1 MTNNLLLDEQ
11 LTKTSEI
18 NYDGDDV
25 LAQQRLGA
33 IAVNQL
39 VRNFSK
45 ATHEND
51 LELIAFVLVRLKDL
65 QVRDYAMG
73 LVTEENI
80 DQQFNLWYWLMNMA
94 PNGYIAPVACIF
106 AACAYESGESD
117 LAHKA
122 LDNAFADQISYPLAV
137 LLRRVFFSG
146 WPAQSF
152 AAMRAQRITESSTS
166 FSADSRTARGTLS
179 PAWAR
184 ARARGPSSSASV
196 RVWGRPS
203 PRTAL

>member
-1 MTNNLLLDEQ
+1 MTNNLLLDDQ
-11 LTKTSEI
+11 LSKLNEI
-18 NYDGDDV
+18 NYEGDDV
-25 LAQQRLGA
+25 LKQQRLGA

-39 VRNFSK
+39 VANFALTK
-45 ATHEND
+45 HEDD

-73 LVTEENI
+73 LVTDENI
-80 DQQFNLWYWLMNMA
+80 DQQFNFWYWLMSSA
-94 PNGYIAPVACIF
+94 PKGYIAPVACIF

-152 AAMRAQRITESSTS
+152 AAMRSQLHPKIC
-166 FSADSRTARGTLS
+166 
-179 PAWAR
+179 
-184 ARARGPSSSASV
+184 ASLF
-196 RVWGRPS
+196 GGS
-203 PRTAL
+203 I

>member
-11 LTKTSEI
+11 LIKISEI

-25 LAQQRLGA
+25 LTQQRLGA

-39 VRNFSK
+39 VANFSK

-152 AAMRAQRITESSTS
+152 AAMRAQLHPKIC
-166 FSADSRTARGTLS
+166 A
-179 PAWAR
+179 
-184 ARARGPSSSASV
+184 
-196 RVWGRPS
+196 
-203 PRTAL
+203 ALFLG

>member
-1 MTNNLLLDEQ
+1 MTNNLLLDDQ
-11 LTKTSEI
+11 LSKLNEI

-25 LAQQRLGA
+25 LKQQRLGA

-39 VRNFSK
+39 VANFALTK
-45 ATHEND
+45 HEDD

-73 LVTEENI
+73 LVTDENI
-80 DQQFNLWYWLMNMA
+80 DQQFNLWYWLMSSA
-94 PNGYIAPVACIF
+94 PKGYIAPVACIF

-152 AAMRAQRITESSTS
+152 AAMRSQLHPKICASLFVSSI
-166 FSADSRTARGTLS
+166 
-179 PAWAR
+179 
-184 ARARGPSSSASV
+184 
-196 RVWGRPS
+196 
-203 PRTAL
+203 

>member
-11 LTKTSEI
+11 LTKISEI

-25 LAQQRLGA
+25 LTQQRLGA

-39 VRNFSK
+39 VTNFSK

-65 QVRDYAMG
+65 KVRDYAMG

-152 AAMRAQRITESSTS
+152 AAMRAQLHPKIC
-166 FSADSRTARGTLS
+166 A
-179 PAWAR
+179 
-184 ARARGPSSSASV
+184 
-196 RVWGRPS
+196 
-203 PRTAL
+203 ALFLG

>member
-1 MTNNLLLDEQ
+1 MTNNLLLDDQ
-11 LTKTSEI
+11 LSKLNEI
-18 NYDGDDV
+18 NYEGDDV
-25 LAQQRLGA
+25 LKQQRLGA

-39 VRNFSK
+39 VANFALTK
-45 ATHEND
+45 HEDD

-73 LVTEENI
+73 LVTGENI
-80 DQQFNLWYWLMNMA
+80 DQQFNLWYWLMSSA
-94 PNGYIAPVACIF
+94 PKSYIAPVACIF

-152 AAMRAQRITESSTS
+152 AAMRSQLHPKIC
-166 FSADSRTARGTLS
+166 
-179 PAWAR
+179 
-184 ARARGPSSSASV
+184 ASLF
-196 RVWGRPS
+196 GGS
-203 PRTAL
+203 I

>member
-1 MTNNLLLDEQ
+1 MTNNLLLDDQ
-11 LTKTSEI
+11 LSKLSEI

-25 LAQQRLGA
+25 LKQQRLGA

-39 VRNFSK
+39 VANFALTK
-45 ATHEND
+45 HEDD

-73 LVTEENI
+73 LVTDENI
-80 DQQFNLWYWLMNMA
+80 DQQFNLWYWLMSSA
-94 PNGYIAPVACIF
+94 PKGYIAPVACIF

-152 AAMRAQRITESSTS
+152 AAMRAQLHPKICASLFGSSI
-166 FSADSRTARGTLS
+166 
-179 PAWAR
+179 
-184 ARARGPSSSASV
+184 
-196 RVWGRPS
+196 
-203 PRTAL
+203 

>member
-25 LAQQRLGA
+25 LTQQRLGA

-39 VRNFSK
+39 VTNFSK

-65 QVRDYAMG
+65 QVRDYARG

-152 AAMRAQRITESSTS
+152 AAMRAQLHPKIC
-166 FSADSRTARGTLS
+166 A
-179 PAWAR
+179 
-184 ARARGPSSSASV
+184 
-196 RVWGRPS
+196 
-203 PRTAL
+203 ALFLG

>member
-1 MTNNLLLDEQ
+1 MTNNLLLDDQ
-11 LTKTSEI
+11 LSKLSEI

-25 LAQQRLGA
+25 LKQQRLGA

-39 VRNFSK
+39 VANFALTK
-45 ATHEND
+45 HEDD
-51 LELIAFVLVRLKDL
+51 LELSAFVLVRVKDL

-73 LVTEENI
+73 LVTDENI
-80 DQQFNLWYWLMNMA
+80 DQQFNLWYWLMSSA
-94 PNGYIAPVACIF
+94 PKGYIAPVACIF

-152 AAMRAQRITESSTS
+152 AAMRSELHPKIC
-166 FSADSRTARGTLS
+166 
-179 PAWAR
+179 
-184 ARARGPSSSASV
+184 ASLF
-196 RVWGRPS
+196 GGS
-203 PRTAL
+203 I

>member
-25 LAQQRLGA
+25 LTQQRLGE

-39 VRNFSK
+39 VTNFSK

-152 AAMRAQRITESSTS
+152 AAMRAQLHPKIC
-166 FSADSRTARGTLS
+166 A
-179 PAWAR
+179 
-184 ARARGPSSSASV
+184 
-196 RVWGRPS
+196 
-203 PRTAL
+203 ALFLG

>member
-11 LTKTSEI
+11 LIKISEI

-25 LAQQRLGA
+25 LTQQRLGA

-39 VRNFSK
+39 VTNFSK

-152 AAMRAQRITESSTS
+152 AAMRAQLHPKIC
-166 FSADSRTARGTLS
+166 A
-179 PAWAR
+179 
-184 ARARGPSSSASV
+184 
-196 RVWGRPS
+196 
-203 PRTAL
+203 ALFLG

>member
-1 MTNNLLLDEQ
+1 MTNNLLLDDQ
-11 LTKTSEI
+11 LSKLNEI

-25 LAQQRLGA
+25 LKQQRLGA

-39 VRNFSK
+39 VANFALTK
-45 ATHEND
+45 HEDD

-73 LVTEENI
+73 LVTDENI
-80 DQQFNLWYWLMNMA
+80 DQQFNFWYWLMSSA
-94 PNGYIAPVACIF
+94 HKGYIAPVACIF

-152 AAMRAQRITESSTS
+152 AAMRSQLHPKIC
-166 FSADSRTARGTLS
+166 
-179 PAWAR
+179 
-184 ARARGPSSSASV
+184 ASLF
-196 RVWGRPS
+196 GGS
-203 PRTAL
+203 I

>member
-1 MTNNLLLDEQ
+1 MTNNLLLDDQ
-11 LTKTSEI
+11 LSKLNEI

-25 LAQQRLGA
+25 LNQQRLGA

-39 VRNFSK
+39 VANFALSK
-45 ATHEND
+45 HEDD
-51 LELIAFVLVRLKDL
+51 LELIAFVLVRLRDL

-73 LVTEENI
+73 LVTGENI
-80 DQQFNLWYWLMNMA
+80 DQQFNLWYWLMSTA
-94 PNGYIAPVACIF
+94 PKGYIAPVACIF

-122 LDNAFADQISYPLAV
+122 LDNAFTDQISYPLAV

-152 AAMRAQRITESSTS
+152 AAMRSQLHPKIC
-166 FSADSRTARGTLS
+166 
-179 PAWAR
+179 
-184 ARARGPSSSASV
+184 ASLF
-196 RVWGRPS
+196 GGS
-203 PRTAL
+203 I

>member
-1 MTNNLLLDEQ
+1 MTNNLLLDDQ
-11 LTKTSEI
+11 LSKLNEI

-25 LAQQRLGA
+25 LKQQRLGA

-39 VRNFSK
+39 VANFALTK
-45 ATHEND
+45 HEDD

-73 LVTEENI
+73 LVTDENI
-80 DQQFNLWYWLMNMA
+80 DQQFNLWYWLMSSA
-94 PNGYIAPVACIF
+94 PKGYIAPVACIF

-152 AAMRAQRITESSTS
+152 AAMRSELHPKIC
-166 FSADSRTARGTLS
+166 
-179 PAWAR
+179 
-184 ARARGPSSSASV
+184 ASLF
-196 RVWGRPS
+196 GGS
-203 PRTAL
+203 I

>member
-11 LTKTSEI
+11 LTKISEI

-25 LAQQRLGA
+25 LTQQRLGA

-39 VRNFSK
+39 VTNFSK
-45 ATHEND
+45 AIHEND

-117 LAHKA
+117 LA
-122 LDNAFADQISYPLAV
+122 
-137 LLRRVFFSG
+137 
-146 WPAQSF
+146 
-152 AAMRAQRITESSTS
+152 
-166 FSADSRTARGTLS
+166 LS
-179 PAWAR
+179 
-184 ARARGPSSSASV
+184 
-196 RVWGRPS
+196 
-203 PRTAL
+203 LIHI

>member
-1 MTNNLLLDEQ
+1 MTNNLLLDDQ
-11 LTKTSEI
+11 LSKINEI

-25 LAQQRLGA
+25 LKQQRLGA

-39 VRNFSK
+39 VANFALTK
-45 ATHEND
+45 HEDD

-73 LVTEENI
+73 LVTGENI
-80 DQQFNLWYWLMNMA
+80 DQQFNLWYWLMSTA
-94 PNGYIAPVACIF
+94 PKGYIAPVACIF

-122 LDNAFADQISYPLAV
+122 LDNAFADQNSYPLAV

-152 AAMRAQRITESSTS
+152 AAMRSELHPKIC
-166 FSADSRTARGTLS
+166 
-179 PAWAR
+179 
-184 ARARGPSSSASV
+184 ASLF
-196 RVWGRPS
+196 GGS
-203 PRTAL
+203 I

>member
-1 MTNNLLLDEQ
+1 MTNNLLLDDQ
-11 LTKTSEI
+11 LSKLNEI

-25 LAQQRLGA
+25 LKQQRLGA

-39 VRNFSK
+39 VANFALTK
-45 ATHEND
+45 HEDD

-73 LVTEENI
+73 LVTDENI
-80 DQQFNLWYWLMNMA
+80 DQQFNLWYWLMSSA
-94 PNGYIAPVACIF
+94 PKGYIAPVACIF

-152 AAMRAQRITESSTS
+152 AAMRSQLHPKIC
-166 FSADSRTARGTLS
+166 
-179 PAWAR
+179 
-184 ARARGPSSSASV
+184 ASLF
-196 RVWGRPS
+196 GGS
-203 PRTAL
+203 I

>member
-1 MTNNLLLDEQ
+1 MTNNLLLDDQ
-11 LTKTSEI
+11 LSKLNEI
-18 NYDGDDV
+18 NYEGDDV
-25 LAQQRLGA
+25 LKQQRLGA

-39 VRNFSK
+39 VANFALTK
-45 ATHEND
+45 HEDD

-73 LVTEENI
+73 LVTGENI
-80 DQQFNLWYWLMNMA
+80 DQQLNLWYWLMSNA
-94 PNGYIAPVACIF
+94 PKGYIAPVACIF

-152 AAMRAQRITESSTS
+152 AAMRSQLHPKICASLFGSSI
-166 FSADSRTARGTLS
+166 
-179 PAWAR
+179 
-184 ARARGPSSSASV
+184 
-196 RVWGRPS
+196 
-203 PRTAL
+203 

>member
-1 MTNNLLLDEQ
+1 MTNNLLLDDQ
-11 LTKTSEI
+11 LSKLNEI
-18 NYDGDDV
+18 NYEGDDV
-25 LAQQRLGA
+25 LKQQRLGA

-39 VRNFSK
+39 VANFALTK
-45 ATHEND
+45 HEDD

-73 LVTEENI
+73 LVTGENI
-80 DQQFNLWYWLMNMA
+80 DQQFNLWYWLMSSA
-94 PNGYIAPVACIF
+94 PKGYIAPVACIF

-152 AAMRAQRITESSTS
+152 AAMRSQLHPKIC
-166 FSADSRTARGTLS
+166 
-179 PAWAR
+179 
-184 ARARGPSSSASV
+184 ASLF
-196 RVWGRPS
+196 GGS
-203 PRTAL
+203 I

>member
-1 MTNNLLLDEQ
+1 MTNNLLLDDQ
-11 LTKTSEI
+11 LSKINEI

-25 LAQQRLGA
+25 LKQQRLGA

-39 VRNFSK
+39 VANFALTK
-45 ATHEND
+45 HEDD

-73 LVTEENI
+73 LVTDENI
-80 DQQFNLWYWLMNMA
+80 DQQFNLWYWLMSSA
-94 PNGYIAPVACIF
+94 PKGYIAPVACIF

-152 AAMRAQRITESSTS
+152 AAMRSQLHPKIC
-166 FSADSRTARGTLS
+166 
-179 PAWAR
+179 
-184 ARARGPSSSASV
+184 ASLF
-196 RVWGRPS
+196 GGS
-203 PRTAL
+203 I